1 MGMRELRKQRGLTL
15 EQVGSASGL
24 SANRVV
30 DYNRGMYD
38 VRDMRVR
45 TALCLMKA
53 LGTEDIHDLLPD
65 S

>member
-15 EQVGSASGL
+15 EQVGNASGL
-24 SANRVV
+24 SANRVD
-30 DYNRGMYD
+30 DYERGMYD

>member
-24 SANRVV
+24 SANRVG
-30 DYNRGMYD
+30 DYKRGMYD
-38 VRDMRVR
+38 VRDMRR